1 MRTAINKVKL
11 ENYVTES
18 AFEKSD
24 AYAAEHPDF
33 PINRQQAT
41 VWFGNLVVSKQ
52 YVGPLAPRTGSARA
66 KP

>member
-33 PINRQQAT
+33 PINTQQAT

-52 YVGPLAPRTGSARA
+52 YVGPLAPGAGPTRVE
-66 KP
+66 P